1 MNEDSLIIKY
11 SRGQILNEEELKFLE
26 YKLTIL
32 INEARLSHARP
43 QLATDEVCESLG
55 LRHESFKMNC
65 IATIL
70 DKVKPIE
77 GDMCREQQVFHVI
90 LQSKFLYY

>member
-1 MNEDSLIIKY
+1 MNENELMVKY
-11 SRGQILNEEELKFLE
+11 TNGQMLNTDEINFLE
-26 YKLTIL
+26 SKLIIL

-43 QLATDEVCESLG
+43 QIAANSICDSLG

-65 IATIL
+65 IASIL

-77 GDMCREQQVFHVI
+77 NGICREQKVFHI
-90 LQSKFLYY
+90 LLVPW